1 MPVAR
6 WLLFDADDTLWEN
19 NIYFEEAIKDFIAYV
34 DHPYLSPIQVREEL
48 DAIEAR
54 SVRKHGYGTANFS
67 RNLIACYE
75 QFRGRACST
84 GEQQR
89 LLGMTER
96 IWRHPIELM
105 PGVQDT
111 LATLGQR
118 HPLGL
123 VTKGAFEE
131 QQAKLARSGL
141 DGYFQYVANVREKD
155 LACYRAVIREIGC
168 AVQGTWMI
176 GNSPKSD
183 INPAL
188 EAGLGAVLVPHRS
201 TWSLEIEPVPKSH
214 QRLRVV
220 KRFSDLSSMF

>member
-1 MPVAR
+1 MSTSA
-6 WLLFDADDTLWEN
+6 
-19 NIYFEEAIKDFIAYV
+19 
-34 DHPYLSPIQVREEL
+34 
-48 DAIEAR
+48 AR
-54 SVRKHGYGTANFS
+54 SCFAAER
-67 RNLIACYE
+67 
-75 QFRGRACST
+75 
-84 GEQQR
+84 QR
-89 LLGMTER
+89 LLGMTDR

-111 LATLGQR
+111 LADLGRR

-141 DGYFQYVANVREKD
+141 DGCFQYVANVREKD
-155 LACYRAVIREIGC
+155 LACYRTVIQEIGC
-168 AVQGTWMI
+168 EAERTWMI

-188 EAGLGAVLVPHRS
+188 EAGLGAVLVPHQS

-214 QRLRVV
+214 RRLRVV
-220 KRFSDLSSMF
+220 KRFSDLASLF

>member
-1 MPVAR
+1 MPLAH

-19 NIYFEEAIKDFIAYV
+19 NIYFEAAIEEFIAYV
-34 DHPYLSPIQVREEL
+34 DHPHLNPTEVRKEL

-54 SVRKHGYGTANFS
+54 SIKTHGYGTANFS

-75 QFRGRACST
+75 QFRGRSCSD
-84 GEQQR
+84 GERQR

-96 IWRHPIELM
+96 IWHHPIELI

-111 LATLGQR
+111 LSALTRR

-141 DGYFQYVANVREKD
+141 RGYFRYVANVREKD
-155 LACYRAVIREIGC
+155 RACYQTVIGEIGC
-168 AVQGTWMI
+168 EIERTWMI

-188 EAGLGAVLVPHRS
+188 EAGLGAVWVPHRS

-214 QRLRVV
+214 RRLRVV
-220 KRFSDLSSMF
+220 KRFSDLASMF